1 MILRFLQEY
10 DKKKWPLLN
19 STGVHFF
26 CAQCG
31 RPLAHVTHDL
41 CCAAPQ
47 QNPLKPLPERERT
60 SVPADAVI
68 KDRLAVVSAANRLTG
83 DVLDESSAGAPLQ
96 RWHPLGV
103 TQFFPHKTLFVQP
116 CKGKKRKKSP
126 VKV

>member
-1 MILRFLQEY
+1 M
-10 DKKKWPLLN
+10 KKKRLLLN
-19 STGVHFF
+19 STRVHFV

-31 RPLAHVTHDL
+31 CPLAHVTHDL

-47 QNPLKPLPERERT
+47 QNPPLKPPPERERT

-83 DVLDESSAGAPLQ
+83 DVLDESSVGAPLQ
-96 RWHPLGV
+96 GWHPLGV
-103 TQFFPHKTLFVQP
+103 TQFSPHKTLFVQP